1 MLPSSRLEVPTVGA
15 AECINKFL
23 FSIWMSGDHVT
34 GRPLPGSS
42 GGRKP
47 AAVQRRDAGHPGSWR
62 QDGLWGL
69 QQLLPGHGQDL
80 VFSGYG
86 KIGVQYTQQGPRRR
100 QMKCWALDIRG
111 DTHAAKG
118 TWVIC
123 VPLSISLHQPIS
135 TRWKHENCSFV
146 INPWLSSSVS
156 LSHLSPLTPT
166 HRPSLSL
173 LLWEVSS
180 FLPLAPCCDL
190 VLCK

>member
-1 MLPSSRLEVPTVGA
+1 MLPSLEIPTVGA
-15 AECINKFL
+15 AECINEFL

-86 KIGVQYTQQGPRRR
+86 KIGVRYTQQGPRRR
-100 QMKCWALDIRG
+100 RMKCWALDMQQKELELFVCLCLSVCTSPYRQDENMRTAPLLLIRG
-111 DTHAAKG
+111 
-118 TWVIC
+118 C
-123 VPLSISLHQPIS
+123 LPQ
-135 TRWKHENCSFV
+135 C
-146 INPWLSSSVS
+146 
-156 LSHLSPLTPT
+156 LSPLTPT

>member
-1 MLPSSRLEVPTVGA
+1 MLPSSRLEIPTVGA

-34 GRPLPGSS
+34 RRPLPGSS

-80 VFSGYG
+80 IFSGYG
-86 KIGVQYTQQGPRRR
+86 KVGVQYTQQGPFRRG
-100 QMKCWALDIRG
+100 MKCWASDIWG

-146 INPWLSSSVS
+146 INLWLSSTVS
-156 LSHLSPLTPT
+156 LSPHPNPSPLPQPAPVGGFFLPYFST
-166 HRPSLSL
+166 
-173 LLWEVSS
+173 LLW
-180 FLPLAPCCDL
+180 FGAM
-190 VLCK
+190 